1 MLGVPLLREGTP
13 IGVLVL
19 ERRYVRPFTD
29 RQIELVTN
37 SGTAIRTS
45 PTVGFARNSI
55 SLIACCNSSNMT
67 CPRLRSPN
75 RAARYYIPAS
85 WSGGV

>member
-67 CPRLRSPN
+67 CPRLARRSGS
-75 RAARYYIPAS
+75 YFS
-85 WSGGV
+85 